1 MALIARNAA
10 ATVQIAKKKKKKFY
24 RHPQQQ
30 PSPKPSIPKAG
41 ILEWYLLANSIIVI
55 VISSILA
62 ILGILGKVSAIP
74 IFSSNIAIAII
85 QAIYYITNITI
96 SIYLL
101 IKCINYVKGT

>member
-1 MALIARNAA
+1 MALIARNTQAA
-10 ATVQIAKKKKKKFY
+10 IQIAKKKKKKFY
-24 RHPQQQ
+24 HNPPQN
-30 PSPKPSIPKAG
+30 PPKTPVPKAG

-62 ILGILGKVSAIP
+62 ILGLLGKLDSISIYSNNIP
-74 IFSSNIAIAII
+74 IAII
-85 QAIYYITNITI
+85 QAIYYITNSII